1 MTQIIKKYIKKYHQ
15 ILNSKNLQNWKN
27 DSGDQKLKFEY
38 SIIESS
44 IIFELGA
51 YNGGMVRQISE
62 KFNPF
67 IYAFEPSPT
76 FYKPLNEEYES
87 DKIKIF
93 NFGLSDKN
101 ECKTLINSKDGSYIS
116 KSNKKNLP
124 TENVKLIKLSEFI
137 IQNKIEFIDLININ
151 IEGSEYK
158 VLKDLISSGVIN
170 KINHL
175 QIQFHRIPK
184 FYRIKKFLLIKKL
197 NKTHNNIWKY
207 NYVWERWD
215 LDR

>member
-1 MTQIIKKYIKKYHQ
+1 MNKYIKKYYQ

-27 DSGDQKLKFEY
+27 DLGDEKLKFDY
-38 SIIESS
+38 NITDQST
-44 IIFELGA
+44 IFELGA
-51 YNGGMVRQISE
+51 YNGGMVRQITE
-62 KFNPF
+62 KFDPF
-67 IYAFEPSPT
+67 IYAFEPSTT
-76 FYKPLNEEYES
+76 FYKLLNKEFES
-87 DKIKIF
+87 DKIMIF

-101 ECKTLINSKDGSYIS
+101 EYKTLISSKDGSYIS
-116 KSNKKNLP
+116 KSNKKNLS

-137 IQNKIEFIDLININ
+137 IQNKIEFTDFININ

-175 QIQFHRIPK
+175 QIQFHRSPK
-184 FYRIKKFLLIKKL
+184 FYRIKKFLLVKKL

-215 LDR
+215 LDRQH